1 MGEAGYRPPR
11 VEYLREGDV
20 RAKPEIRDIVGDFI
34 VGGVVALA
42 LIALAL
48 GLGRALLRP
57 AARDAA
63 ATGNLVGSLATVVT
77 TIPDDGAGEVTIS
90 HTDQLLRMNASADGA
105 IAAGA
110 TVVVLDVASPTEVLV
125 AQSGF

>member
-1 MGEAGYRPPR
+1 MGG
-11 VEYLREGDV
+11 
-20 RAKPEIRDIVGDFI
+20 FI
-34 VGGVVALA
+34 VGGAVAVA
-42 LIALAL
+42 LIALAV
-48 GLGRALLRP
+48 GLGRALLRSPDQP
-57 AARDAA
+57 AP
-63 ATGNLVGSLATVVT
+63 ATGDLVGSLATVVT

-90 HTDQLLRMNASADGA
+90 STDHFLRINASAESA